1 MPAQVFFTP
10 SGVRLRRRSRE
21 PGDLNWLLLPGGPAI
36 GSESLHELADAL
48 NVPGSIWMVDLPGDG
63 SNVDPPGGAPDPF
76 SCWPMVLVEA
86 AQALPN
92 AIYVGHSTGGMY
104 LLSAPK
110 VEQHIVGLA
119 LVSAAPDARWR
130 ARFIQ
135 MTRRHPLPAVDA
147 ATAIYK
153 YKRTSA
159 AMCDIAVAS
168 AEWSFTTQSLAL
180 GKELLGRMPY
190 NGLAIAWSARNF
202 DETYTSAWWP
212 QTIPTLIVSGA
223 ETALFGK
230 VLGKNRVS
238 REAMSCIARSKLG
251 RTFPGLK
258 IRSQYSKR
266 WVNSL
271 KKWSHARRK
280 NRQHITDVVGPLAPS
295 EHLQRASIPSSGP

>member
-1 MPAQVFFTP
+1 VPAQVFFTP

-21 PGDLNWLLLPGGPAI
+21 LGDLNWLLLPGGPGI

-48 NVPGSIWMVDLPGDG
+48 NVPGSIWMIDLPGDG
-63 SNVDPPGGAPDPF
+63 SNVDPPGAPPDPF

-130 ARFIQ
+130 GRFIQ

-153 YKRTSA
+153 HKRTSA
-159 AMCDIAVAS
+159 AMRDIAVAS
-168 AEWSFTTQSLAL
+168 AEWSFTTQSLDV
-180 GKELLGRMPY
+180 GRKLLGRMPY

-212 QTIPTLIVSGA
+212 QTIPTLSSA
-223 ETALFGK
+223 AQMTDCL
-230 VLGKNRVS
+230 
-238 REAMSCIARSKLG
+238 ARCLG
-251 RTFPGLK
+251 RTAFPGKQCHASHDPKWRAL
-258 IRSQYSKR
+258 
-266 WVNSL
+266 SL
-271 KKWSHARRK
+271 
-280 NRQHITDVVGPLAPS
+280 D
-295 EHLQRASIPSSGP
+295 